1 MLVSIRDFI
10 AWQIHVLHTW
20 IPGTQA
26 RMVRR
31 IHYGMYAIVLTKAA
45 HPSWSDE
52 QISLFLDE
60 EEASVRL
67 VLADTLEYSPETH
80 PARWIAFLRGDRPAT
95 WPCACCGGAETPH
108 RSKTACAGVERGRA
122 DLITHAGVIKSAP
135 GAGRA
140 ASVSEEPTG
149 VPSSPSL
156 HP

>member
-1 MLVSIRDFI
+1 VVLKGNALCRRLQGNGWDAGDEGVSRPD
-10 AWQIHVLHTW
+10 
-20 IPGTQA
+20 G
-26 RMVRR
+26 
-31 IHYGMYAIVLTKAA
+31 
-45 HPSWSDE
+45 
-52 QISLFLDE
+52 IS
-60 EEASVRL
+60 VM
-67 VLADTLEYSPETH
+67 
-80 PARWIAFLRGDRPAT
+80 
-95 WPCACCGGAETPH
+95 AETPH